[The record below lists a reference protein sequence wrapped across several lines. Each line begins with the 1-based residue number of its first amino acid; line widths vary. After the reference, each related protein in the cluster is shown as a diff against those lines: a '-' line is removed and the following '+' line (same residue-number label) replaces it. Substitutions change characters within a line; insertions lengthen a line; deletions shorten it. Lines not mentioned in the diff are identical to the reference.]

1 MNRVVNL
8 LVIALICLASLGG
21 GSEPTPA
28 PPHARPFSSAGEKA
42 AWFWDRLIAS
52 RSQSAQGLDGPSDDL
67 TKMVQGLR
75 ERSLYDLA
83 DAYVQRWLARKD
95 LEPAAQGSL
104 IIEQIRTQMA
114 RAVQTPLAERPGAW
128 DQAVRIGDDFLRD
141 HPQHPRRPLIEIQQA
156 LALQAEGRLISA
168 EAKIGIADGTSR
180 ERGLKQLRE
189 ARRRLEQIERDVKK
203 LLPQA
208 PDKPT
213 SDGRLTNEQLH
224 AVAANARFQ
233 GALTSLEMAGFYP
246 ADDRLN
252 RIDVLVSV
260 VSRLEDTIRQ
270 VDAKNPLAIAAR
282 LRLVEAHRLA
292 GEYASG
298 ERILSELPPTN
309 LPDDLEQLRAEQT
322 LLLAVERGEPRSAI
336 GLLESLEATPA
347 AKPVVQLAMLQTML
361 ALAEKS
367 AGAEREDWLRRAAKL
382 IGQIEALHGGYWAQL
397 AEKTLVQRLGSAA
410 SAAQPN
416 MASRGSAASEMIVRV
431 GDAAFREER
440 WGDARQ
446 AYETAVTEALANQQH
461 AAALSLALKSAQA
474 SEKLREH
481 QAAADRLLSVV
492 AVAADDRLAPAAHL
506 RAAWNV
512 SQLAQDPA
520 QKSRFQELLRE
531 HLERFPQSE
540 TCDQARLWLARLLL
554 AEERTT
560 EAISLY
566 LQIPHTSSSAPQA
579 ARDLRVAIPKHLAVL
594 RGEEPSRASEAA
606 LAILADTWTRL
617 EQSASEDSRLT
628 EADAQLAIAIAPLVV
643 EFRPEQA
650 GQLARLLELARLAPG
665 AAQSEWY
672 PLNTAS
678 LVGLYAIA
686 GDQPQRE
693 RELFEE
699 LRANRSALLYVY
711 DLLGKSPLMAGNST
725 QAFDQRLGDLLTTLE
740 ANATDANDKIRWQ
753 WERAKH
759 LLAQGQT
766 AEARTILQS
775 LATSVPNRI
784 DIQVALARALSADA
798 ATYPAALDQW
808 RRVSA
813 KLKEQSED
821 WFEARY
827 EIARL
832 LFETGQKDR
841 AAEVLRFMQA
851 VPPGW
856 SQSKKRAEFDALFE
870 KVSK

>member
-8 LVIALICLASLGG
+8 VRIALICLASTGG
-21 GSEPTPA
+21 DSEPIPA
-28 PPHARPFSSAGEKA
+28 LPQPQPSCPAVENEAR
-42 AWFWDRLIAS
+42 FWDRLIAY
-52 RSQSAQGLDGPSDDL
+52 RSLSVQGLDGPGDDL

-114 RAVQTPLAERPGAW
+114 RAVQTPLAERQGAW
-128 DQAVRIGDDFLRD
+128 DQAVKIGDDFLRD

-168 EAKIGIADGTSR
+168 ESKIGIADDALR

-189 ARRRLEQIERDVKK
+189 ARRRLDQVERDVKK
-203 LLPQA
+203 LLPPA
-208 PDKPT
+208 PDKPA

-270 VDAKNPLAIAAR
+270 VDTKNPLAIAAR

-292 GEYASG
+292 GDYALG
-298 ERILSELPPTN
+298 EQILSELPPTK

-322 LLLAVERGEPRSAI
+322 LLLAVERGNPRSAI
-336 GLLESLEATPA
+336 GLLKSLEMTPTTR
-347 AKPVVQLAMLQTML
+347 PVVQLAMLRAML
-361 ALAEKS
+361 ALSEDS
-367 AGAEREDWLRRAAKL
+367 NDAEREDWLRRSANL
-382 IGQIEALHGGYWAQL
+382 IGQIEARHGGYWAQL
-397 AEKTLVQRLGSAA
+397 AEKTLVQRLGDAA

-416 MASRGSAASEMIVRV
+416 MASRGSAASEMIVRI

-446 AYETAVTEALANQQH
+446 AYETAVTEALANQKY
-461 AAALSLALKSAQA
+461 AAALSIALKSAQA

-492 AVAADDRLAPAAHL
+492 AVAAGERLAPAAHL

-520 QKSRFQELLRE
+520 QKNRFQELLRE
-531 HLERFPQSE
+531 HLERFPRSE

-554 AEERTT
+554 AEQRTT

-566 LQIPHTSSSAPQA
+566 LQIPHTSSTAPQA
-579 ARDLRVAIPKHLAVL
+579 ARDLRVALPKHLAVL
-594 RGEEPSRASEAA
+594 RGQEPTRASEAA
-606 LAILADTWTRL
+606 RAILADAWKRL

-628 EADAQLAIAIAPLVV
+628 EADAQLAIALAPLVV

-650 GQLARLLELARLAPG
+650 GQLARLLELARLAQG
-665 AAQSEWY
+665 SAQSEWY

-693 RELFEE
+693 RELFDE
-699 LRANRSALLYVY
+699 LRTNRSALLHLY
-711 DLLGKSPLMAGNST
+711 DLLSKSPLMAGNSSQT
-725 QAFDQRLGDLLTTLE
+725 FDQRLGDLLTILE

-766 AEARTILQS
+766 AEARAILQS
-775 LATSVPNRI
+775 LAAAAPNRI
-784 DIQVALARALSADA
+784 DVQLTLARALSADP
-798 ATYPAALDQW
+798 ATFPAALDQW

-813 KLKEQSED
+813 KLQEQSED

-832 LFETGQKDR
+832 LCETGQKNR

-856 SQSKKRAEFDALFE
+856 TQSKKRAEFDALFE
-870 KVSK
+870 KISK